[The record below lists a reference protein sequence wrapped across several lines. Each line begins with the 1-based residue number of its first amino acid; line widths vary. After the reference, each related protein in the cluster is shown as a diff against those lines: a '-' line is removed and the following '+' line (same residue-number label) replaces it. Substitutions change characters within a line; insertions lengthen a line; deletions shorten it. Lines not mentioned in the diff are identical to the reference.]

1 MMTFIKKHLWILIVI
16 ISLVLIPQSLNIQSE
31 LSMRIIVT
39 AIGVDYSDDGKF
51 EVIAQVVRP
60 SDGSTSEGESAGLDF
75 ITTEGD
81 TVSDAMYKAS
91 FLIGK
96 TAGLGH
102 VNAVAFGKSV
112 IEKEKLEQSLDY
124 FVRDT
129 RIPTACLLLVCDGE
143 AKDEFKKSK
152 SLELSNAV
160 GMQKLFLYKELSM
173 NGTMMQL
180 GKFVN
185 DYYRI
190 GGTGL
195 ISEIKFVDEISENS
209 DKDGAGEGQSESSGS
224 GETQSSSQ
232 GGEGSG
238 AGSSSGQSES
248 GGSIGGSSESGGSS
262 GGQGAG
268 GSNGGEP
275 SQRVVY
281 NNNVYLFKN
290 GKKALVFTEEEGVL
304 GLNYAN
310 EKSTSGIITLEDVT
324 DEKYY
329 NNARVSVNVRDKSVK
344 VAVDFS
350 GERPKCK
357 MTIKTSRNEVI
368 EIENENGENLE
379 TLYVQSDFLTETL
392 EEKLKS
398 KIQEE
403 VLKTFSLA
411 KVVNADVFHLG
422 ELVYS
427 KNPKKWHKFFDEF
440 GEDYIK
446 NIDFDV
452 EVKLDKRL

>member
-1 MMTFIKKHLWILIVI
+1 MMTFIKKHLWILVLV
-16 ISLVLIPQSLNIQSE
+16 ISLILIPQSLNIQSE

-39 AIGVDYSDDGKF
+39 AIGVDYSDEGKF
-51 EVIAQVVRP
+51 QVIAQVVRP
-60 SDGSTSEGESAGLDF
+60 SDGSTSEGGSAGLDF

-112 IEKEKLEQSLDY
+112 VEKEKLEQSLDY

-129 RIPTACLLLVCDGE
+129 RIPTACLLLICDGE

-209 DKDGAGEGQSESSGS
+209 EGAGNSGAEGES
-224 GETQSSSQ
+224 GEESGGGQNSQSGGSSQ
-232 GGEGSG
+232 GGASGSQG
-238 AGSSSGQSES
+238 
-248 GGSIGGSSESGGSS
+248 GGSSQGS
-262 GGQGAG
+262 GGQ
-268 GSNGGEP
+268 NGGEP

-281 NNNVYLFKN
+281 DNNVYLFKN
-290 GKKALVFTEEEGVL
+290 GKKALVFTEKEGVY

-310 EKSTSGIITLEDVT
+310 PKSTSGIITLEDVSD
-324 DEKYY
+324 DEYY
-329 NNARVSVNVRDKSVK
+329 DNARVSMFVRDKRVK
-344 VAVDFS
+344 IAVDFS
-350 GERPKCK
+350 GDLPKCK
-357 MTIKTSRNEVI
+357 MTISTSRNEVI
-368 EIENENGENLE
+368 EIENEGGEKLE
-379 TLYVQSDFLTETL
+379 TLFVQSDFITEEL
-392 EEKLKS
+392 KDKLKS
-398 KIQEE
+398 KMRNE

-411 KVVNADVFHLG
+411 QEVQADVFHLG
-422 ELVYS
+422 EQIYS
-427 KNPKKWHKFFDEF
+427 FHPKKWHKFYEKF
-440 GEDYIK
+440 GEDYI
-446 NIDFDV
+446 NQIEFDV
-452 EVKLDKRL
+452 EVKVNKRL

>member
-160 GMQKLFLYKELSM
+160 GMQKLFLYKQLSM
-173 NGTMMQL
+173 NGTMMEL

-185 DYYRI
+185 DYYKI

-209 DKDGAGEGQSESSGS
+209 ENASSGENLGESSSSGESSSEQGSES
-224 GETQSSSQ
+224 
-232 GGEGSG
+232 
-238 AGSSSGQSES
+238 GSSSGQSES
-248 GGSIGGSSESGGSS
+248 GGSSGGSDGSS
-262 GGQGAG
+262 GGASQGAG

-290 GKKALVFTEEEGVL
+290 GKKALVFTEKEGVL

-310 EKSTSGIITLEDVT
+310 EKSTSGIITLENVT

-329 NNARVSVNVRDKSVK
+329 DNARVSVNVRDKVVK
-344 VAVDFS
+344 LAVDFS

-368 EIENENGENLE
+368 EIENESGEKFE
-379 TLYVQSDFLTETL
+379 TLYVQSDFFTEAV

-398 KIQEE
+398 KICEE
-403 VLKTFSLA
+403 VLKTFNLA
-411 KVVNADVFHLG
+411 SEVNCDVFHLG
-422 ELVYS
+422 ENIYS
-427 KNPKKWHKFFDEF
+427 KHPKKWHKFFEEF
-440 GEDYIK
+440 GDEYIK

>member
-1 MMTFIKKHLWILIVI
+1 MMTFIKKHLWILVLIV
-16 ISLVLIPQSLNIQSE
+16 SLILIPQSLNIQSE

-39 AIGVDYSDDGKF
+39 AIGVDYLDDGKF
-51 EVIAQVVRP
+51 QVIAQVVRP
-60 SDGSTSEGESAGLDF
+60 SDGSTSEGGSAGLDF

-112 IEKEKLEQSLDY
+112 VEKEKLEQSLDY

-129 RIPTACLLLVCDGE
+129 RIPTACLLLICDGE

-209 DKDGAGEGQSESSGS
+209 ESAGNSGAEGGTSGESSGGNSS
-224 GETQSSSQ
+224 GESSGGNQNSQSGGSSQ
-232 GGEGSG
+232 GGG
-238 AGSSSGQSES
+238 
-248 GGSIGGSSESGGSS
+248 S
-262 GGQGAG
+262 GGQSGNSSQGSG
-268 GSNGGEP
+268 GQNGGEP

-281 NNNVYLFKN
+281 DNNVYLFKN
-290 GKKALVFTEEEGVL
+290 GKKALIFTEKEGVY

-310 EKSTSGIITLEDVT
+310 PKSTSGIITLEDVSD
-324 DEKYY
+324 DEYY
-329 NNARVSVNVRDKSVK
+329 DNARVSMFVRDKRVK
-344 VAVDFS
+344 IAVDFS
-350 GERPKCK
+350 GDLPKCK
-357 MTIKTSRNEVI
+357 MTISTSRNEVI
-368 EIENENGENLE
+368 EIENESGEKLE
-379 TLYVQSDFLTETL
+379 TLYVQSDFITEEL
-392 EEKLKS
+392 KDKLKS
-398 KIQEE
+398 KMRNE

-411 KVVNADVFHLG
+411 QEVQADVFHLG
-422 ELVYS
+422 EQIYS
-427 KNPKKWHKFFDEF
+427 LHPKKWHKFYEKF
-440 GEDYIK
+440 GEDYI
-446 NIDFDV
+446 NQIEFDV
-452 EVKLDKRL
+452 EVKVNKRL